1 MELASEEDALRYQCG
16 DKHGADN
23 GEHNHRGRRFLLSCR
38 LGVKHICLDRFL
50 HDEADGEIKGDGIA
64 VVVLA
69 RDGERSAAFTQRVLR
84 RCDRELRLLCFSGL
98 DRSDQHALTLGDP
111 R

>member
-1 MELASEEDALRYQCG
+1 MRYQCG
-16 DKHGADN
+16 DKHGTDD
-23 GEHNHRGRRFLLSCR
+23 GEHDHRHWRFFFGRP
-38 LGVKHICLDRFL
+38 LGVQCVSLDGFL
-50 HDEADGEIKGDGIA
+50 HGEADGEIKGDGIA

>member
-1 MELASEEDALRYQCG
+1 MRYQCG

-50 HDEADGEIKGDGIA
+50 HGETDGQFKGNSVAVIILAGDG
-64 VVVLA
+64 
-69 RDGERSAAFTQRVLR
+69 DRSTTFTQSIF
-84 RCDRELRLLCFSGL
+84 RCGDRELRLLCFSGL